1 MIESSEKVKGAAM
14 FDSLERFLRYVRID
28 TQSAMD
34 AEGFPST
41 AKQLDLARVL
51 VEELTALG
59 MDEVKLDEYG
69 YVTAT
74 LPANIETSAPVVG
87 FLAHMDTSPS
97 ASGAD
102 VKPRV
107 IENYDGQD
115 IVLNAEKNILL
126 SPRDFPKL
134 WESKGERLVVTDGTT
149 LLGADD
155 KAGIAAIIGAMA
167 YLIAHPEIPHAKLR
181 VGFTPD
187 EEVGE
192 GVKFFDVP
200 GFGADFAYTVDG
212 GKAGEFSYENFNA
225 AGAKI
230 KINGRSVHPG
240 TSKGKLKSAIQVAI
254 DFHNLLPVFD
264 RAEHTEKREGFIHL
278 TEMAGEA
285 ESAHLT
291 YIIRD
296 HDEAKFEHLKQ
307 EVQQAADFINHRY
320 GAGTLELE
328 IRDQYFNMRKMIE
341 TRPEIIEVALKAY
354 RAVGLEPVEEAVRG
368 GTDGS
373 RLSYMGLPTPNI
385 FTGGRNGHG
394 RFEYLSV
401 NDLEKATEVVV
412 IISKLVGELK

>member
-1 MIESSEKVKGAAM
+1 M

-34 AEGFPST
+34 AEVYPST
-41 AKQLDLARVL
+41 AKQLDLARIL
-51 VEELTALG
+51 VEELTELG
-59 MDEVKLDEYG
+59 MDEVKLDEFG

-102 VKPRV
+102 VKPRL

-115 IVLNAEKNILL
+115 IVLNPEKNILL
-126 SPRDFPKL
+126 SPRDCPQL
-134 WESKGERLVVTDGTT
+134 LEYKGERLVVTDGTT

-167 YLIAHPEIPHAKLR
+167 YLIAHPEIPHGKLR

-200 GFGADFAYTVDG
+200 AFAADFAYTVDG

-225 AGAKI
+225 AGARV

-240 TSKGKLKSAIQVAI
+240 TAKGQLKSAIQMAI

-264 RAEHTEKREGFIHL
+264 RAEHTEGREGFIHL

-285 ESAHLT
+285 ENAHLT
-291 YIIRD
+291 YIIRE
-296 HDEAKFEHLKQ
+296 HDEAKFERLKQ
-307 EVQQAADFINHRY
+307 EVRQAADFINQRY
-320 GAGTLELE
+320 GEDTLELE
-328 IRDQYFNMRKMIE
+328 IREQYFNMRKMIE
-341 TRPEIIEVALKAY
+341 ARPEIIKIARKAY
-354 RAVGLEPVEEAVRG
+354 RAVGLEPTEEAVRG

-385 FTGGRNGHG
+385 FTGGHNGHG

-401 NDLEKATEVVV
+401 DALEKATEVVV
-412 IISKLVGELK
+412 NISKLVSELK

>member
-1 MIESSEKVKGAAM
+1 M

-34 AEGFPST
+34 AESYPST
-41 AKQLDLARVL
+41 SKQLDLARLL

-59 MDEVKLDEYG
+59 MDEVKLDQYG

-87 FLAHMDTSPS
+87 FLAHMDTSPA
-97 ASGAD
+97 ASGAN
-102 VKPRV
+102 VKPRL

-115 IVLNAEKNILL
+115 IVLNAENNILL

-134 WESKGERLVVTDGTT
+134 LDLKGQRLVVTDGTT

-167 YLIAHPEIPHAKLR
+167 YLIAHPEVPHGKLR

-200 GFGADFAYTVDG
+200 AFGADFAYTVDG
-212 GKAGEFSYENFNA
+212 GKIGEFSYETFNA
-225 AGAKI
+225 ASAKI

-240 TSKGKLKSAIQVAI
+240 TAKGRLKSAIQVAI

-264 RAEHTEKREGFIHL
+264 RAEHTEGREGFIHL

-285 ESAHLT
+285 ERAHLY

-296 HDEAKFEHLKQ
+296 HDEAAFARRKQ
-307 EVQQAADFINHRY
+307 EVQRVADFINERY
-320 GAGTLELE
+320 GAGTVELE

-341 TRPEIIEVALKAY
+341 ARPEIIEIARKAY
-354 RAVGLEPVEEAVRG
+354 RAAGLEPVEEAVRG

-385 FTGGRNGHG
+385 FTGGHNGHG

-401 NDLEKATEVVV
+401 EALEKATEVVV
-412 IISKLVGELK
+412 NISKLVGELK

>member
-1 MIESSEKVKGAAM
+1 M

-34 AEGFPST
+34 AKVYPST
-41 AKQLDLARVL
+41 AKQLDLARLL
-51 VEELTALG
+51 VEELTDLG

-102 VKPRV
+102 VKPRL

-115 IVLNAEKNILL
+115 ILLNAEKNILL
-126 SPRDFPKL
+126 SPRDFPQL
-134 WESKGERLVVTDGTT
+134 LEYKGERLVVTDGTT

-167 YLIAHPEIPHAKLR
+167 YLIAHPEIPHGKLR

-200 GFGADFAYTVDG
+200 AFGADFAYTVDG

-230 KINGRSVHPG
+230 MIHGRSVHPG

-285 ESAHLT
+285 EIAHLT
-291 YIIRD
+291 YIIRE
-296 HDEAKFEHLKQ
+296 HDEDKFERLKQ
-307 EVQQAADFINHRY
+307 EVRQAADFINQRY
-320 GAGTLELE
+320 GEGTLELE
-328 IRDQYFNMRKMIE
+328 IREQYFNMRKMIE
-341 TRPEIIEVALKAY
+341 TRPEIIEIARKAY

-385 FTGGRNGHG
+385 FTGGHNGHG

-401 NDLEKATEVVV
+401 DALEKATEVVV

>member
-1 MIESSEKVKGAAM
+1 M

-28 TQSAMD
+28 TQSAME
-34 AEGFPST
+34 AEGYPST
-41 AKQLDLARVL
+41 AKQLDLARLL
-51 VEELTALG
+51 VEELNELG

-74 LPANIETSAPVVG
+74 LPANIETSAPVVS

-97 ASGAD
+97 ASGAN
-102 VKPRV
+102 VKPRL

-126 SPRDFPKL
+126 SPRDFPEL
-134 WESKGERLVVTDGTT
+134 LEHKGERLVVTDGTT

-155 KAGIAAIIGAMA
+155 KAGIAAIISAMA
-167 YLIAHPEIPHAKLR
+167 YLIAHPEVPHGKLR

-200 GFGADFAYTVDG
+200 AFGADFAYTVDG
-212 GKAGEFSYENFNA
+212 GKAGEFSYETFNA

-240 TSKGKLKSAIQVAI
+240 TAKGRLKSAAQVAI

-264 RAEHTEKREGFIHL
+264 RAEHTEGREGFIHL

-296 HDEAKFEHLKQ
+296 HDEAAFARLKQ
-307 EVQQAADFINHRY
+307 EVQHAADFINQRY
-320 GAGTLELE
+320 GESTLELE

-341 TRPEIIEVALKAY
+341 ARPEIIEVARQAY
-354 RAVGLEPVEEAVRG
+354 RAVGFEPVEEAVRG

-385 FTGGRNGHG
+385 FTGGHNGHG

-401 NDLEKATEVVV
+401 DALEKATEVVV

>member
-1 MIESSEKVKGAAM
+1 M
-14 FDSLERFLRYVRID
+14 FDSLDRFLRYVRID

-34 AEGFPST
+34 AESYPST
-41 AKQLDLARVL
+41 SKQLDLARLL

-59 MDEVKLDEYG
+59 MDEVKLDQYG

-87 FLAHMDTSPS
+87 FLAHMDTSPA
-97 ASGAD
+97 ASGAN
-102 VKPRV
+102 VKPRL

-134 WESKGERLVVTDGTT
+134 LDLKGQRLVVTDGTT

-167 YLIAHPEIPHAKLR
+167 YLIAHPEVPHGKLR

-192 GVKFFDVP
+192 GVKFFDVSA
-200 GFGADFAYTVDG
+200 FGADFAYTVDG
-212 GKAGEFSYENFNA
+212 GKIGEFSYETFNA
-225 AGAKI
+225 ASAKI

-240 TSKGKLKSAIQVAI
+240 TAKGRLKSAIQVAI

-264 RAEHTEKREGFIHL
+264 RAEHTEGREGFIHL

-285 ESAHLT
+285 ESAHLY

-296 HDEAKFEHLKQ
+296 HDEAAFARRKQ
-307 EVQQAADFINHRY
+307 EVQRVADFINERY

-341 TRPEIIEVALKAY
+341 ARPEIIEIARKAY
-354 RAVGLEPVEEAVRG
+354 RAAGLEPVEEAVRG

-373 RLSYMGLPTPNI
+373 RLSYMGLPTLNI
-385 FTGGRNGHG
+385 FTGGHNGHG

-401 NDLEKATEVVV
+401 EALEKATEVVV

>member
-1 MIESSEKVKGAAM
+1 M

-34 AEGFPST
+34 AGGYPST
-41 AKQLDLARVL
+41 SKQLDLARQL

-87 FLAHMDTSPS
+87 FLAHMDTSPA
-97 ASGAD
+97 ASGEN
-102 VKPRV
+102 VKPRL

-115 IVLNAEKNILL
+115 ILLNAEKNILL
-126 SPRDFPKL
+126 SPRDFPEL
-134 WESKGERLVVTDGTT
+134 LDLKGQRLVVTDGTT

-155 KAGIAAIIGAMA
+155 KAGIAAIMGAMA
-167 YLIAHPEIPHAKLR
+167 YLISHPEVPHGKLR

-200 GFGADFAYTVDG
+200 AFGADFAYTIDG
-212 GKAGEFSYENFNA
+212 GKIGEFSYETFNA
-225 AGAKI
+225 ASAKI

-240 TSKGKLKSAIQVAI
+240 TAKGRLKSAIQVAI

-264 RAEHTEKREGFIHL
+264 RAEHTEGREGFIHL

-285 ESAHLT
+285 ESAHIN

-296 HDEAKFEHLKQ
+296 HDEAKFERRKQ
-307 EVQQAADFINHRY
+307 EVRQAADFINQRY

-328 IRDQYFNMRKMIE
+328 IRDQYFNMRKIIE
-341 TRPEIIEVALKAY
+341 ARPEIIEIARKAY
-354 RAVGLEPVEEAVRG
+354 RAAGLEPVEEAVRG

-385 FTGGRNGHG
+385 FTGGHNAHG

-401 NDLEKATEVVV
+401 DALEKAAEVVV

>member
-1 MIESSEKVKGAAM
+1 M

-34 AEGFPST
+34 AESYPST
-41 AKQLDLARVL
+41 SKQLDLARLL

-59 MDEVKLDEYG
+59 MDEVKLDQYG

-87 FLAHMDTSPS
+87 FLAHMDTSPA
-97 ASGAD
+97 ASGAN
-102 VKPRV
+102 VKPRL

-126 SPRDFPKL
+126 SPRDFPEL
-134 WESKGERLVVTDGTT
+134 LDLKGQRLVVTDGTT

-155 KAGIAAIIGAMA
+155 KAGIAAIMGAMA
-167 YLIAHPEIPHAKLR
+167 YLISHPEVPHGKLR

-200 GFGADFAYTVDG
+200 AFGADFAYTVDG
-212 GKAGEFSYENFNA
+212 GKIGEFSYETFNA
-225 AGAKI
+225 ASAKI

-240 TSKGKLKSAIQVAI
+240 TAKGRLKSAIQVAI

-264 RAEHTEKREGFIHL
+264 RAEHTEGREGFIHL

-285 ESAHLT
+285 ERAHLY

-296 HDEAKFEHLKQ
+296 HDEAAFARRKQ
-307 EVQQAADFINHRY
+307 EVQRVADFINERY

-341 TRPEIIEVALKAY
+341 ARPEIIEIARKAY
-354 RAVGLEPVEEAVRG
+354 RAAGLEPVEEAVRG

-385 FTGGRNGHG
+385 FTGGHNGHG

-401 NDLEKATEVVV
+401 EALEKATEVVV

>member
-1 MIESSEKVKGAAM
+1 M
-14 FDSLERFLRYVRID
+14 FDSLERFFFFFLID

-34 AEGFPST
+34 AGGYPST
-41 AKQLDLARVL
+41 SKQLDLARLL

-59 MDEVKLDEYG
+59 MDEVKLDQYG

-87 FLAHMDTSPS
+87 FLAHMDTSPA
-97 ASGAD
+97 ASGAN
-102 VKPRV
+102 VKPRL

-134 WESKGERLVVTDGTT
+134 LDLKGQRLVVTDGTT

-167 YLIAHPEIPHAKLR
+167 YLIAHPEVPHGKLR

-200 GFGADFAYTVDG
+200 AFGADFAYTVDG
-212 GKAGEFSYENFNA
+212 GKIGEFSYETFNA
-225 AGAKI
+225 ASAKI

-240 TSKGKLKSAIQVAI
+240 TAKGQLKSAIQVAI

-264 RAEHTEKREGFIHL
+264 RAEHTEGREGFIHL

-285 ESAHLT
+285 ESAHLY

-296 HDEAKFEHLKQ
+296 HDEAAFARRKQ
-307 EVQQAADFINHRY
+307 EVQRVADFINERY

-341 TRPEIIEVALKAY
+341 ARPEIIEIARKAY
-354 RAVGLEPVEEAVRG
+354 RAAGLEPVEEAVRG

-385 FTGGRNGHG
+385 FTGGHNGHG

-401 NDLEKATEVVV
+401 EALEKATEVVV

>member
-1 MIESSEKVKGAAM
+1 M

-34 AEGFPST
+34 AEVYPST
-41 AKQLDLARVL
+41 AKQLDLARIL
-51 VEELTALG
+51 VEELIELG
-59 MDEVKLDEYG
+59 MDEVRLDEYG

-102 VKPRV
+102 VTPRI

-115 IVLNAEKNILL
+115 IVLNSEKNILL

-134 WESKGERLVVTDGTT
+134 SEHKGERLVVTDGTT

-167 YLIAHPEIPHAKLR
+167 YLIAHPEIPHGKLR

-200 GFGADFAYTVDG
+200 AFAADFAYTVDG

-225 AGAKI
+225 AGARV

-240 TSKGKLKSAIQVAI
+240 TAKGQLKSAIQMAI

-264 RAEHTEKREGFIHL
+264 RAEHTEGREGFIHL

-285 ESAHLT
+285 ENAHLT

-296 HDEAKFEHLKQ
+296 HDEAKFERLKQ
-307 EVQQAADFINHRY
+307 EVRQAADFINQRY
-320 GAGTLELE
+320 GEGTLELE
-328 IRDQYFNMRKMIE
+328 IREQYFNMRKMIE

-354 RAVGLEPVEEAVRG
+354 RAVGLEPFEEAVRG

-385 FTGGRNGHG
+385 FTGGHNGHG

-401 NDLEKATEVVV
+401 DALEKATEVVV
-412 IISKLVGELK
+412 IISKLVSELK

>member
-1 MIESSEKVKGAAM
+1 M

-34 AEGFPST
+34 AEVYPST
-41 AKQLDLARVL
+41 AKQLDLARIL
-51 VEELTALG
+51 VEELIELG
-59 MDEVKLDEYG
+59 MDEVRLDEYG

-102 VKPRV
+102 VKPRL

-126 SPRDFPKL
+126 SPRDFPQL
-134 WESKGERLVVTDGTT
+134 LEYKGKRLVVTDGTT

-167 YLIAHPEIPHAKLR
+167 YLIAHPEIPHGKLR

-200 GFGADFAYTVDG
+200 AFAADFAYTVDG
-212 GKAGEFSYENFNA
+212 GRAGEFSYENFNA
-225 AGAKI
+225 AGARV

-240 TSKGKLKSAIQVAI
+240 TAKGQLKSAIQMAI

-264 RAEHTEKREGFIHL
+264 RAEHTEGREGFIHL

-285 ESAHLT
+285 ENAHLT
-291 YIIRD
+291 YIIRE
-296 HDEAKFEHLKQ
+296 HDEAKFERLKQ
-307 EVQQAADFINHRY
+307 EVRQAADFINQRY
-320 GAGTLELE
+320 GEGTLELE
-328 IRDQYFNMRKMIE
+328 IREQYFNMRKMIE

-354 RAVGLEPVEEAVRG
+354 RAVGLEPFEEAVRG

-385 FTGGRNGHG
+385 FTGGHNGHG

-401 NDLEKATEVVV
+401 DALEKATEVVV
-412 IISKLVGELK
+412 IISKLVSELK

>member
-1 MIESSEKVKGAAM
+1 M
-14 FDSLERFLRYVRID
+14 FDSLERFLRYVRVD

-34 AEGFPST
+34 AGGYPST
-41 AKQLDLARVL
+41 SKQLDLAKLL

-87 FLAHMDTSPS
+87 FLAHMDTSPA
-97 ASGAD
+97 ASGAN
-102 VKPRV
+102 VKPRLV
-107 IENYDGQD
+107 ENYDGQD

-126 SPRDFPKL
+126 SPRDFPEL
-134 WESKGERLVVTDGTT
+134 LDLKGQRLVVTDGTT

-155 KAGIAAIIGAMA
+155 KAGIAAIMGAMA
-167 YLIAHPEIPHAKLR
+167 YLIAHPEIPHGKLR

-200 GFGADFAYTVDG
+200 AFGADFAYTVDG
-212 GKAGEFSYENFNA
+212 GKIGEFSYETFNA
-225 AGAKI
+225 ASAKI

-240 TSKGKLKSAIQVAI
+240 TAKGRLKSAIQVAI

-264 RAEHTEKREGFIHL
+264 RAEHTEGREGFIHL

-285 ESAHLT
+285 ESAHIN

-296 HDEAKFEHLKQ
+296 HDEAKFERRKQ
-307 EVQQAADFINHRY
+307 EMRQAADFINQRY

-341 TRPEIIEVALKAY
+341 AKPEIIEIARKAY
-354 RAVGLEPVEEAVRG
+354 RAAGLEPVEEAVRG

-385 FTGGRNGHG
+385 FTGGHNGHG

-401 NDLEKATEVVV
+401 DALEKATEVVV

>member
-1 MIESSEKVKGAAM
+1 M

-28 TQSAMD
+28 TQSAME
-34 AEGFPST
+34 AEGYPST

-59 MDEVKLDEYG
+59 MQEVKLDSYG

-74 LPANIETSAPVVG
+74 LPANIATSAPVVG

-97 ASGAD
+97 ASGAN
-102 VKPRV
+102 VNPR
-107 IENYDGQD
+107 IIDNYDGQD

-134 WESKGERLVVTDGTT
+134 LESKGERLVVTDGTT

-167 YLIAHPEIPHAKLR
+167 YLIAHPEVPHGKLR

-200 GFGADFAYTVDG
+200 AFGADFAYTVDG
-212 GKAGEFSYENFNA
+212 GGAGEFSYETFNA

-240 TSKGKLKSAIQVAI
+240 TSKGRLKSAIQVAI

-264 RAEHTEKREGFIHL
+264 RAEHTEGREGFIHL

-285 ESAHLT
+285 ESAHIG

-296 HDEAKFEHLKQ
+296 HDEEKFERRKQ
-307 EVQQAADFINHRY
+307 EVRQAADFINQRY
-320 GAGTLELE
+320 GEGTLELE

-341 TRPEIIEVALKAY
+341 VKPEIIEIAHKAY
-354 RAVGLEPVEEAVRG
+354 RAVGLEPVDEAVRG

-385 FTGGRNGHG
+385 FTGGHNGHG
-394 RFEYLSV
+394 RFEYLV
-401 NDLEKATEVVV
+401 VDDLEKATEVVV
-412 IISKLVGELK
+412 ITSKLVGELK

>member
-1 MIESSEKVKGAAM
+1 M
-14 FDSLERFLRYVRID
+14 FDALERFLRYVRVD

-34 AEGFPST
+34 AGGYPST
-41 AKQLDLARVL
+41 SKQLDLARLL

-87 FLAHMDTSPS
+87 FLAHMDTSPA
-97 ASGAD
+97 ASGAN
-102 VKPRV
+102 VKPRL

-115 IVLNAEKNILL
+115 ILLNAEKNILL
-126 SPRDFPKL
+126 SPHDFPEL
-134 WESKGERLVVTDGTT
+134 LALKGQRLVVTDGTT

-155 KAGIAAIIGAMA
+155 KAGIAAIMGAMA
-167 YLIAHPEIPHAKLR
+167 YLIAHPEVPHGKLR

-200 GFGADFAYTVDG
+200 AFGADFAYTIDG
-212 GKAGEFSYENFNA
+212 GKIGEFSYETFNA
-225 AGAKI
+225 ASAKI

-240 TSKGKLKSAIQVAI
+240 TAKGRLKSAIQIAI

-264 RAEHTEKREGFIHL
+264 RAEHTEGREGFIHL

-285 ESAHLT
+285 ESAHIN

-296 HDEAKFEHLKQ
+296 HDEAKFERRKQ
-307 EVQQAADFINHRY
+307 EVRQAADFINQRY

-328 IRDQYFNMRKMIE
+328 IRDQYFNMRKIIE
-341 TRPEIIEVALKAY
+341 ARPEIIEIARKAY
-354 RAVGLEPVEEAVRG
+354 RAAGLEPVEEAVRG

-385 FTGGRNGHG
+385 FTGGHNAHG

-401 NDLEKATEVVV
+401 DALEKATEVVV

>member
-1 MIESSEKVKGAAM
+1 M

-34 AEGFPST
+34 AECYPST
-41 AKQLDLARVL
+41 SKQLDLARML
-51 VEELTALG
+51 VEELKALG
-59 MDEVKLDEYG
+59 MEEVKLDDYG

-97 ASGAD
+97 ASGEN
-102 VKPRV
+102 VKPRLV
-107 IENYDGQD
+107 ENYDGQD
-115 IVLNAEKNILL
+115 IVLTAEKNILL
-126 SPRDFPKL
+126 SPRDFPQL
-134 WESKGERLVVTDGTT
+134 LEHKGERLVVTDGTT

-167 YLIAHPEIPHAKLR
+167 YLISHPEIPHGKLR

-200 GFGADFAYTVDG
+200 AFGADFAYTVDG

-225 AGAKI
+225 AGARI

-240 TSKGKLKSAIQVAI
+240 TAKGRLKSAIQVAI
-254 DFHNLLPVFD
+254 DFHNLLPVFE

-285 ESAHLT
+285 ETAHIN

-296 HDEAKFEHLKQ
+296 HDEAAFERLKQ
-307 EVQQAADFINHRY
+307 EVRQAADFINQRY
-320 GAGTLELE
+320 GAGTLELD
-328 IRDQYFNMRKMIE
+328 IHDQYFNMRKMIE
-341 TRPEIIEVALKAY
+341 TKPEIIEIARKAY
-354 RAVGLEPVEEAVRG
+354 RAVGFEPVEEAVRG

-385 FTGGRNGHG
+385 FTGGHNGHG

-401 NDLEKATEVVV
+401 DALEKATEVVV
-412 IISKLVGELK
+412 TISKLVGEL